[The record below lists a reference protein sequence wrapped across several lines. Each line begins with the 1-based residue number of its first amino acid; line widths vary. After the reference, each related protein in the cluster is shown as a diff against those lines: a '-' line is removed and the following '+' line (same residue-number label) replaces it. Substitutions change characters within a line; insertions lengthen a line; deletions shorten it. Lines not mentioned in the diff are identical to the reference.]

1 VGTALGA
8 AGELAASG
16 DGRLA
21 GALHHAAS
29 AAFFHGFETAVL
41 VAAGIALAGS
51 VMALALIPSQP
62 PAASAL
68 GPDPSDRL
76 AMAEGQAS

>member
-1 VGTALGA
+1 
-8 AGELAASG
+8 
-16 DGRLA
+16 
-21 GALHHAAS
+21 
-29 AAFFHGFETAVL
+29 
-41 VAAGIALAGS
+41 
-51 VMALALIPSQP
+51 MALALIPSQP